1 MIPGEDDDPEP
12 QYQLRPSVDN
22 LDLFPIAM
30 ADCEDLVFKGFES
43 HLAKPGETS
52 AQVVATPAPAV
63 ATSEGAAPLNTIIH
77 STKTRRDTL
86 TPVIELAQSQC
97 RNLADTAEVWAAL
110 LVLAEKRTAPLI
122 GATEDG
128 LQYLKGGTA
137 EIFTRKSLGKRL
149 AR

>member
-1 MIPGEDDDPEP
+1 
-12 QYQLRPSVDN
+12 
-22 LDLFPIAM
+22 
-30 ADCEDLVFKGFES
+30 
-43 HLAKPGETS
+43 
-52 AQVVATPAPAV
+52 
-63 ATSEGAAPLNTIIH
+63 
-77 STKTRRDTL
+77 
-86 TPVIELAQSQC
+86 
-97 RNLADTAEVWAAL
+97 L